1 MKKRVL
7 LLATSCKEG
16 GLCPGGVDSD
26 DPRKWIRIVKD
37 DGLAGSVQGID
48 IDFAKPLDVITFEG
62 KHVPLGRQR
71 ENWAIL
77 STPNSDK
84 VNTCVCEGR
93 VWEEKEWNPRN
104 LLDWVYRHYT
114 YHEFW
119 GNNLPYLSEACF
131 NSLPE
136 DCPTESIIL
145 ARNIRIHP
153 SSSSGIYKPKAKID
167 FKWGSPEDPQIV
179 SDCSMTDSD
188 YYPAHASGQEIN
200 IEEAYL
206 VVAIPKECWEHPN
219 SPFPPRAYKF
229 VSKIYDL
236 SSL

>member
-7 LLATSCKEG
+7 LLAASCKDG

-26 DPRKWIRIVKD
+26 DPRKWVRIVKD
-37 DGLAGSVQGID
+37 DGAAGSVQGRD
-48 IDFAKPLDVITFEG
+48 INYAHPLDVINFEG
-62 KHVPLGRQR
+62 KHIPLGRQR

-77 STPNSDK
+77 SSPNPGEW
-84 VNTCVCEGR
+84 NTCICEGR
-93 VWEEKEWNPRN
+93 VWEKKGWSPRK
-104 LLDWVYRHYT
+104 LLDWVYSNYA

-119 GNNLPYLSEACF
+119 GDNLPYLSEACF

-145 ARNIRIHP
+145 ARNICIHP
-153 SSSSGIYKPKAKID
+153 SSSSGIYKSKAKID
-167 FKWGSPEDPQIV
+167 FEWGSPEDPQVV

-188 YYPAHASGQEIN
+188 YFPALASGQKIN
-200 IEEAYL
+200 IEVAYL
-206 VVAIPKECWEHPN
+206 VVAIPKECWENPN
-219 SPFPPRAYKF
+219 DLFPPRAYKF